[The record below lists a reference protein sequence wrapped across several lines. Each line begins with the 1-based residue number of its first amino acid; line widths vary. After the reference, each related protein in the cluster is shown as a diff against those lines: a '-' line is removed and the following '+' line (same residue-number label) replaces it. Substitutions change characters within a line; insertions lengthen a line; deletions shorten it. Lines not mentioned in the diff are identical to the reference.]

1 MDAPSTCMEIQTI
14 GISPAV
20 LGSDA
25 RWIPMSHKSLLQT
38 TYSGIMHCPE
48 VILTV
53 LESSKDVV
61 EQVNTP
67 HTHHL
72 HTTTTH
78 HSKKVCLENTLKN
91 RILGVLLDSCVVM
104 RYPAI

>member
-1 MDAPSTCMEIQTI
+1 MNSLPSVPLETTYAGTMH
-14 GISPAV
+14 SPA
-20 LGSDA
+20 
-25 RWIPMSHKSLLQT
+25 
-38 TYSGIMHCPE
+38 

-78 HSKKVCLENTLKN
+78 HLKKVCLENTLKN
-91 RILGVLLDSCVVM
+91 RVLGVLLDRCDAM
-104 RYPAI
+104 RFPAI

>member
-1 MDAPSTCMEIQTI
+1 MNGSHQSPLETTYAGAMH
-14 GISPAV
+14 SPAV
-20 LGSDA
+20 F
-25 RWIPMSHKSLLQT
+25 
-38 TYSGIMHCPE
+38 
-48 VILTV
+48 LTV

-61 EQVNTP
+61 ERVNTP

-78 HSKKVCLENTLKN
+78 HSKKVCLENAPKN
-91 RILGVLLDSCVVM
+91 RVLGVLLDSCAVM